1 MRKISVM
8 VLVVLLLFFS
18 FVAVF
23 GEKPKEEGGEVIIAE
38 WGGSL
43 GDALKKAYYEPFEM
57 ETGIK
62 VIQASGP
69 DPVKTKAMVD
79 SGNVEWDIV
88 EHSMMEILN
97 LGPGGYFEEIDYSV
111 FDKETLDN
119 IPAEF
124 KHKLGIGG
132 FVWSNVLAYSTEAF
146 PGDNHPHGWQDFWN
160 VQKFPGPRSLESG
173 SGGDP
178 PPFEYALMG
187 DGVPANKVYPIDID
201 RAFESLKV
209 IEPHI
214 VKWWTGGAQ
223 PGQMLVDGEVVM
235 TNAFSGRIVR
245 LKLDG
250 APVDIDYYQGLASV
264 DFWLVPK
271 GAPNKENA
279 MKLLAFMSKAKPQ
292 AEFAKAIPY
301 GPVNQK
307 AYDYIEDDLARLLP
321 SHPDNLKGQ
330 LLLSHEWWSKNRE
343 SAQELWTD
351 WAIE

>member
-1 MRKISVM
+1 M
-8 VLVVLLLFFS
+8 
-18 FVAVF
+18 
-23 GEKPKEEGGEVIIAE
+23 
-38 WGGSL
+38 
-43 GDALKKAYYEPFEM
+43 
-57 ETGIK
+57 
-62 VIQASGP
+62 
-69 DPVKTKAMVD
+69 AMVD

-97 LGPGGYFEEIDYSV
+97 LGPDGYFEEIDYSV

-124 KHKLGIGG
+124 KHELGIGG

-146 PGDNHPHGWQDFWN
+146 PGDNHPHGWQDFWD
-160 VQKFPGPRSLESG
+160 VKKFPGPRSLESG

-187 DGVPANKVYPIDID
+187 DGVPADKVYPIDID

-264 DFWLVPK
+264 DFWVVPK

-307 AYDYIEDDLARLLP
+307 AYDYIDDDLARLLP